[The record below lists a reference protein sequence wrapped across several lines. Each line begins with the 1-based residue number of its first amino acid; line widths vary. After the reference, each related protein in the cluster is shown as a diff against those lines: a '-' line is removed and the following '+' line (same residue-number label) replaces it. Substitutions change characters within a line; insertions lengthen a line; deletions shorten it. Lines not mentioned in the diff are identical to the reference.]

1 MHRII
6 HDTHTTQ
13 FLIKVQV
20 SSLDDLKN
28 TYQKEWICNFCQHPY
43 EGMKEIRNIKATAA
57 INTILYF
64 FNP

>member
-13 FLIKVQV
+13 FLIKVKV

-28 TYQKEWICNFCQHPY
+28 TYQKNGYAIFSNTLIA
-43 EGMKEIRNIKATAA
+43 GMKETRNIKATAA